1 MRIIGGTNRGLT
13 LASVGKGDE
22 TRRLRP
28 TADRVRESVFN
39 ILQNGAYGD
48 SLKDSHVLDLFA
60 GTGALSFEAISRG
73 AQSAVLVEN
82 GRAAATLIADNTSRM
97 HAQDRIRVLRK
108 DATRLPRSDGWRAQ
122 IVFLDPPYGQGMG
135 ELALTSALKQGW
147 IAPNALVVWEENA
160 PIKVPGDFTRDDER
174 HYGDTCI
181 SFLRA
186 PR

>member
-22 TRRLRP
+22 TGRLRP

-39 ILQNGAYGD
+39 ILQNGSYGD
-48 SLKDSHVLDLFA
+48 VLTDSHVLDLFA

-73 AQSAVLVEN
+73 ARSAVLVEN
-82 GRAAATLIADNTSRM
+82 GRTAATLIADNAARM
-97 HAQDRIRVLRK
+97 RAQDRIRVLRK
-108 DATRLPRSDGWRAQ
+108 DATRLPPSDGSGAQ
-122 IVFLDPPYGQGMG
+122 IVFLDPPYGKGLG
-135 ELALTSALKQGW
+135 EPALISALTQGW

-160 PIKVPGDFTRDDER
+160 PSIVPGDFTKDDER